1 MAQTQFPEI
10 VVRDY
15 GSLVDA
21 LRAAKEYRE
30 ISHETL
36 EQIAGLCGGFVDKL
50 LGVNQD
56 KKIGPLTLGLLLAAL
71 GVRLR
76 LEPDPEQAQRMAHRW
91 DKRNSKQVR
100 VCRTVSQYALDRC
113 RPVILSEMA
122 RKGWATRRA
131 RNGNGHAER

>member
-1 MAQTQFPEI
+1 MAADFPEI

-21 LRAAKEYRE
+21 LRAAKEHRE
-30 ISHETL
+30 ISNETL

-56 KKIGPLTLGLLLAAL
+56 KKMGPVVLGLLCGAL
-71 GVRLR
+71 GVEFVMR
-76 LEPDPEQAQRMAHRW
+76 QSAAAVKMAHRW
-91 DKRNSKQVR
+91 EKRNSKQIR
-100 VCRTVSQYALDRC
+100 TRRTVSQYALDRC

-131 RNGNGHAER
+131 RNANGHAGR